1 MLNRF
6 LQQHLMKQKKY
17 VESIEKTPG
26 AKVIMQASSS
36 DKFMHIYNID
46 ISNVYDLE
54 LQLISTKYVIRNK
67 LKDSLDDFKKLVIF
81 S

>member
-1 MLNRF
+1 
-6 LQQHLMKQKKY
+6 MKQKKY

-26 AKVIMQASSS
+26 AKVIMQVSSS
-36 DKFMHIYNID
+36 DNFMHIYNIN

-54 LQLISTKYVIRNK
+54 LQLSSTKYVIRNK

>member
-26 AKVIMQASSS
+26 AKVIMQASS
-36 DKFMHIYNID
+36 DNFMHIYNIN

>member
-36 DKFMHIYNID
+36 DNFMHIYNIN